1 MMQFDRMRAHLLVVA
16 WLASSSLP
24 ACTQRPG
31 DPPPPAPKYGLMI
44 APPGALGAHA
54 AAKQT
59 PGAALPEAEED
70 DEVDPENPEEP
81 ETPTPGVAPEEG
93 VPL

>member
-1 MMQFDRMRAHLLVVA
+1 MQFDRMRSRPFVLALI
-16 WLASSSLP
+16 ASSAAL
-24 ACTQRPG
+24 ACSQKPG

-59 PGAALPEAEED
+59 PGAMLPEPEED
-70 DEVDPENPEEP
+70 EEVDPENPEEP
-81 ETPTPGVAPEEG
+81 EAPTPGVAPEEG